1 MKVNLEVQGFTSIV
15 KETSSFM
22 IRDLGVESRRQ
33 RRSGWYRRIL
43 GVIEQYK
50 QNVVE
55 NLIPLIIEDFSG
67 SISVKMK
74 GGKMDDKEVEK
85 LKEFRDKVNKSDDR
99 EYRDLLKTG
108 LKSVKEWEEQE
119 LKEILGKID
128 DHHQEMMLKF
138 EQKVKKTILETLEKK
153 TLEKN
158 KLESKVYNFTN
169 YEIDEDIKELFK
181 HGVESVPCLGLNHSE
196 VKRRVN
202 LALLEY
208 LERYRSRGG
217 LDHFETNDVYEWLAM
232 AIGAGGHD
240 EEIQFYKRVQGG
252 YEGLIAEVESTY
264 NKVDLITEKQIIK
277 KVEKNG

>member
-1 MKVNLEVQGFTSIV
+1 
-15 KETSSFM
+15 M

-108 LKSVKEWEEQE
+108 LKRVKEWEEEE

-128 DHHQEMMLKF
+128 NHQY
-138 EQKVKKTILETLEKK
+138 QATR
-153 TLEKN
+153 
-158 KLESKVYNFTN
+158 S
-169 YEIDEDIKELFK
+169 YEYYDY
-181 HGVESVPCLGLNHSE
+181 SW
-196 VKRRVN
+196 
-202 LALLEY
+202 A
-208 LERYRSRGG
+208 
-217 LDHFETNDVYEWLAM
+217 
-232 AIGAGGHD
+232 
-240 EEIQFYKRVQGG
+240 
-252 YEGLIAEVESTY
+252 
-264 NKVDLITEKQIIK
+264 
-277 KVEKNG
+277 KVEKYILH